1 VGHPEGVEIGPPKA
15 HDGAAGVKQG
25 SSSSSSCI
33 SKPSSATSAA
43 GTAGAPG
50 TAGVPGAA
58 RNQEAAAQHS
68 ANKEARVNNVSS
80 QLDALTRQRGNFS
93 NQTICGCCFP
103 SRGRSCWLTIWGR
116 CFPGAPL
123 RDKQSVDGTIFG
135 CGIVFG
141 RVTFRLR
148 SLYNLQSRAFY
159 HSKQEFFNSAVT
171 SSDLN

>member
-1 VGHPEGVEIGPPKA
+1 M
-15 HDGAAGVKQG
+15 GAA
-25 SSSSSSCI
+25 
-33 SKPSSATSAA
+33 AA
-43 GTAGAPG
+43 AVVSVSHQVQQAQQ
-50 TAGVPGAA
+50 AQQAHQAQQVYQVQR

-68 ANKEARVNNVSS
+68 AYKEARVNNVSS

-116 CFPGAPL
+116 CFPGSPL

-159 HSKQEFFNSAVT
+159 QQTSENLPTIFFLLSSTRISLSK
-171 SSDLN
+171 SSQ